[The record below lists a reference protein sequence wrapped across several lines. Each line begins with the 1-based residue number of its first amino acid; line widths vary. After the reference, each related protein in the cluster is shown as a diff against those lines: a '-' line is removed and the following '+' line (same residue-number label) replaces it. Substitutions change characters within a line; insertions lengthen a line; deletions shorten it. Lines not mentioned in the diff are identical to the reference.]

1 MANIKITDLT
11 AYTDA
16 ASTDVLPI
24 VDVGADVT
32 KKIAISD
39 IVKAV
44 PQGTAALPGLA
55 FDGDPNTGLFSAGAD
70 QVAFSTNGTER
81 MRLDSSGRLGL
92 GTSSPQA
99 RLDLGVG
106 VSTFTAGTERLLFPQ
121 SADGYGPNVG
131 TNNRTYLHFAG
142 SGGGSTFAI
151 GIQGYQVNN
160 PASSNYFR
168 VAPSLTNGNVTYAR
182 FDNDG
187 FKYFGDANK
196 TTGDPDYTP
205 TERFR
210 ITPTGNVLVG
220 TSSDSG
226 GALLQVNDNRI
237 RIATAKT
244 PSSAS
249 DTGTAGEICWDS
261 SYIYVCTATDTWK
274 RAALSTW

>member
-32 KKIAISD
+32 KKIAIGD
-39 IVKAV
+39 ILKAV

-70 QVAFSTNGTER
+70 QVAISTNGTER

-92 GTSSPQA
+92 GTSSPGYPLQVSGSTPSIAVVDSGANGARALIEATNSAVYYGSTYASSGIPTIFSQA
-99 RLDLGVG
+99 G
-106 VSTFTAGTERLLFPQ
+106 A
-121 SADGYGPNVG
+121 
-131 TNNRTYLHFAG
+131 
-142 SGGGSTFAI
+142 SGGI
-151 GIQGYQVNN
+151 ERMRID
-160 PASSNYFR
+160 SSG
-168 VAPSLTNGNVTYAR
+168 LL
-182 FDNDG
+182 
-187 FKYFGDANK
+187 
-196 TTGDPDYTP
+196 
-205 TERFR
+205 
-210 ITPTGNVLVG
+210 LVG

>member
-32 KKIAISD
+32 KKIAIGD

-55 FDGDPNTGLFSAGAD
+55 FDGDTNTGLFSAGAD
-70 QVAFSTNGTER
+70 QVAISTNGTER
-81 MRLDSSGRLGL
+81 MRLDSSGRLGI
-92 GTSSPQA
+92 GTTSPSTLLHLSQSSSGAAVVSQIENTNTA
-99 RLDLGVG
+99 ADSDAALDLKTPNAVYTLKAKRSGIRCDFEVDG
-106 VSTFTAGTERLLFPQ
+106 SPKLSIDTSGRL
-121 SADGYGPNVG
+121 
-131 TNNRTYLHFAG
+131 
-142 SGGGSTFAI
+142 
-151 GIQGYQVNN
+151 
-160 PASSNYFR
+160 
-168 VAPSLTNGNVTYAR
+168 
-182 FDNDG
+182 
-187 FKYFGDANK
+187 
-196 TTGDPDYTP
+196 
-205 TERFR
+205 
-210 ITPTGNVLVG
+210 LVG

-244 PSSAS
+244 PSSES